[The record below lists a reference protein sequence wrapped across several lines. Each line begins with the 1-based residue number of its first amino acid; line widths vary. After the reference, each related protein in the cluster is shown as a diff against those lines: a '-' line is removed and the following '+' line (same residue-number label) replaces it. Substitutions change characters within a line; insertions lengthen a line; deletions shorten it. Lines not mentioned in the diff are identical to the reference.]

1 MVSIMESSSGKYWE
15 TGDND
20 VTCYGLS
27 TDTKPIAKMQN
38 GYKFIEMDTKKVY
51 IFSESDS
58 TWYEFT

>member
-1 MVSIMESSSGKYWE
+1 MVSILESSTGKFWGS
-15 TGDND
+15 GDND

-27 TDTKPIAKMQN
+27 TDTKPTDNMQN

-51 IFSESDS
+51 IYSESDT